1 MKVILGTMEMGR
13 GVDSKQSLEM
23 IQNFMEEGYSDLDT
37 AIMYCGGK
45 TEKILGE
52 IKMGTNE
59 AVHIATKVNPI
70 GSNSLT
76 EASIRQQFHLS
87 LERLGTKC
95 VDILYLHMPDH
106 ETDINVSLKAI
117 NDLHKEKKFVR
128 FGLSNYASWQ
138 VMEIYSICREK
149 AYVLPSVYQGM
160 YNPIT
165 RMVEGELFPCL
176 RHLKM
181 VFYAYNPLAGGLLS
195 GKYSYVD
202 KDSSELPKTVPKGR
216 FNGVGGRWAS
226 AYRDRFWNKPN
237 FEGIELVKIAL
248 ADSYG
253 EGKVSLVDATMRWLI
268 HHSKLSADGGDGV
281 IIGAS
286 KMKHFSE
293 NVKSLKNAK
302 PLDKRVVN
310 AFDAAWKL
318 SKPSCPKYYR

>member
-1 MKVILGTMEMGR
+1 MSTKLMKVILGTMEMGR

-138 VMEIYSICREK
+138 
-149 AYVLPSVYQGM
+149 
-160 YNPIT
+160 
-165 RMVEGELFPCL
+165 GELFPCL